1 MIKNIKLSVFVL
13 LAIIT
18 FTSCSAYNLAVD
30 RSKSVNL
37 TSIKLGMSKEEVQ
50 ALLKKKPDNIVA
62 TKNYP
67 ETNTMVQVVQYSEW
81 NGDKKLESYWLYF
94 VNDKLDKWETA
105 SREHE
110 PWI

>member
-1 MIKNIKLSVFVL
+1 MIKNLKFTALVL

-18 FTSCSAYNLAVD
+18 FTSCSEYKIAVD
-30 RSKSVNL
+30 RSKSVSL
-37 TSIKLGMSKEEVQ
+37 SSLKLGMSKEEVQ
-50 ALLKKKPDNIVA
+50 AQLKKKPDNIIA

-67 ETNTMVQVVQYSEW
+67 ENNTLVQVLQYSRW
-81 NGDKKLESYWLYF
+81 NGDVRIESYWLYF

-105 SREHE
+105 SKEHE